1 MSMKAVVNAVAAITD
16 DVKTFERRPTRFD
29 VNEDAVRHLQERAD
43 ATLSNL
49 VSAARNHAA
58 SFGLSP
64 VSLMDAAASHV
75 SATIID
81 MVKLLFLRRAFLNE
95 RDFTK
100 SPTNLSSSSPAPFI
114 PNLELIKSGMQHGRT
129 SSSAS
134 SRLRNQDL
142 SQRHY
147 SEQSDRS
154 ISPPFQHIVDGNGVT
169 LIGGDDSANESVT
182 MDGIDDAWEELKVR
196 FVASCIF

>member
-16 DVKTFERRPTRFD
+16 DVKSFERRPTRLD
-29 VNEDAVRHLQERAD
+29 IPEDAVRHLQERAD

-81 MVKLLFLRRAFLNE
+81 MVRLLSLRKASLNE
-95 RDFTK
+95 RDFSR
-100 SPTNLSSSSPAPFI
+100 SPTNHLSTSSPAPFI
-114 PNLELIKSGMQHGRT
+114 HNIHSVDAIKSGIQHGRT
-129 SSSAS
+129 PSSAS
-134 SRLRNQDL
+134 SRLRDEDANQ
-142 SQRHY
+142 RNY

-154 ISPPFQHIVDGNGVT
+154 ISQSPHFLRTVDGNGTT
-169 LIGGDDSANESVT
+169 LIGGDDSASESVT
-182 MDGIDDAWEELKVR
+182 MDGGDDAWEELKV
-196 FVASCIF
+196 